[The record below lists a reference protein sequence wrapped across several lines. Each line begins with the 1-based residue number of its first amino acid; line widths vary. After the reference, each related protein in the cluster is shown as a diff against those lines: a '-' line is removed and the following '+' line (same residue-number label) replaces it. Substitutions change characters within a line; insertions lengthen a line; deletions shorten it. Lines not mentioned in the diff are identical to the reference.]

1 MEVEGEGD
9 VEDDVAS
16 IGACTGA
23 EAPGGMKVEIEVEI
37 EVEIDVD
44 DVDDDDDDDA
54 VDGYG
59 DEVKILIGF
68 ESC

>member
-37 EVEIDVD
+37 

>member
-16 IGACTGA
+16 IGACTRA

-37 EVEIDVD
+37 